1 MRFLLAF
8 SLAASLVAQHRSL
21 ETLTQEAPRIVT
33 GKVLSTESFIGED
46 DEIYTRVR
54 IDVASTLKGQRD
66 SGWDFTVK
74 GGQIG
79 DRVVWFSDVPHF
91 DNGQDVL
98 VFGSET
104 QPEEAIVLN
113 TVEGRRQLE
122 LVRRYRKDT
131 GNPVEEIL
139 QPDGVMDLDVT
150 NPCSAYMG
158 PKWSSPTTTYALAAS
173 IPAGWSG
180 AIQAAAQAWTQGGSR
195 FALTFSASSPHTISF
210 ADLGAGSTLAST
222 RVEFFQSSQ
231 QLVRFSMTFNNRY
244 TWSTS
249 GQAGQFDVQNIAT
262 HEFGHAVGL
271 GHPSAA
277 ECAQVTM
284 WASAGSGETKKR
296 SLEPGD
302 TNGIITLYGTS
313 GTTVPPPVLT
323 PLVSYFAIVSTN
335 PVAATP
341 LTLVLRGSNIDPAR
355 IEGLVTGGSCGSS
368 GCVAR
373 PYAATATD
381 LVFINSYP
389 AGSYNL
395 RLRNGGTAPLGTTS
409 SSFTV
414 R

>member
-8 SLAASLVAQHRSL
+8 SLATALAAQHRSL
-21 ETLTQEAPRIVT
+21 ETLTQEAPRIVA
-33 GKVLSTESFIGED
+33 GKVLSTESFVGED
-46 DEIYTRVR
+46 EEIYTRVR
-54 IDVASTLKGQRD
+54 LNVSSTLKGQRD
-66 SGWDFTVK
+66 SAWDFTVK

-91 DNGQDVL
+91 DNGEEVL

-122 LVRRYRKDT
+122 LVRRYRKDS

-139 QPDGVMDLDVT
+139 QPDGVMDLDAT

-158 PKWSSPTTTYALAAS
+158 PKWSSPATTYSLAAS
-173 IPAGWSG
+173 IPAGWAN

-249 GQAGQFDVQNIAT
+249 GQAGQFDVQNIAA

-271 GHPSAA
+271 GHPSSTQ
-277 ECAQVTM
+277 CAQETM
-284 WASAGSGETKKR
+284 WASAGAGEIKQR

-302 TNGIITLYGTS
+302 TNGIITLYGAS
-313 GTTVPPPVLT
+313 GAPQPVTAT
-323 PLVSYFAIVSTN
+323 PQVSYFAVVSTN
-335 PVAATP
+335 PIAGTP
-341 LTLVLRGSNIDPAR
+341 LTLVLRGSSIEPAR
-355 IEGLVTGGSCGSS
+355 LEALITGGSCGTT

-381 LVFINSYP
+381 LVFINTFP
-389 AGSYNL
+389 AGTYSL
-395 RLRNGGTAPLGTTS
+395 RLRNGASAPLGST